1 MVPRDV
7 WFRVGAAVR
16 LLRKGVD
23 LSGKIGRRRSG
34 WSRRARVDWLLI
46 HL

>member
-1 MVPRDV
+1 MVPMDV
-7 WFRVGAAVR
+7 WFRVGAAVG

-23 LSGKIGRRRSG
+23 LSGNIVCRRSG